1 MRGRGRQGSGVA
13 APAANLEESVCGGYR
28 AGRPAAAG
36 GEALAALLGSTR
48 ARVLVHVA
56 ADPTATAT
64 DLVHRLGVS
73 AATVSQHASVLRR
86 SGLITTRRTGGSV
99 RHAVTSLGHAV
110 LDAHGMDDPR

>member
-1 MRGRGRQGSGVA
+1 MEDG
-13 APAANLEESVCGGYR
+13 VCGGYR
-28 AGRPAAAG
+28 ASRPEAAG
-36 GEALAALLGSTR
+36 GEALAALLGTTR
-48 ARVLVHVA
+48 ARVLLHVA

-99 RHAVTSLGHAV
+99 HHSVTPLGHAV
-110 LDAHGMDDPR
+110 LDAHGMEGPG